1 MKVAI
6 SQYPRNAGKT
16 GGGPVMGYSIRD
28 ARWRGTFW
36 RERDGSKIIAR
47 ELYDEQNDPA
57 ETVNLADKPEHQSVV
72 ESLAKHLPPLDS
84 ASGKNTDSEGKLK

>member
-28 ARWRGTFW
+28 ARWRCTFW
-36 RERDGSKIIAR
+36 RERNGSKIVAR

-57 ETVNLADKPEHQSVV
+57 ETVNLADKPEHQFVI
-72 ESLAKHLPPLDS
+72 ESFAKYLPPRITPTN
-84 ASGKNTDSEGKLK
+84 KK